1 MISEFLEALQAACET
16 SDASLE
22 FLDALDGPAF
32 LDRLIQAEAAD
43 SDFKLIIPGFF
54 PLAQAVIRKFSEARL
69 TVTGETFDA
78 AWSLVTLNFDYG
90 VLGGEVFQPAIFSNG
105 AVLIRNHHRVI
116 GIDDKPL
123 AIIKVHPRGLASD
136 LRRLFR
142 DADKR
147 KVTDAFFLHRIDK
160 NHVVRQT
167 RPPRPLSTCGQT
179 LALIAHDLPID
190 TCKALPVTVI
200 DAVRDRSRTGHAVL
214 RFFGDHVFVHPT
226 YRFSDDLDIL
236 LEEYAETYL
245 PADESGVPLGV
256 EISGNLKS
264 LNAWFSERTLT
275 YLRGQDFA
283 FPDTTDVMH
292 FHVTQ
297 KTTAQTWSSYSGRK
311 VADVTSLPRFFADR
325 PDRPVNYSDEYSEP
339 YSDFERLK
347 SRFWDL
353 SVRLKHDMFIVEIPF
368 FNLSQDAAAAASI
381 DASEIKRQLKHLTP
395 FARTLHILQVSK
407 AGKTRMRGLR
417 AWLRTSGFTGRFAAA
432 ARAAEADATESDF
445 DDEARTE
452 HIRETLSHDEELKL
466 QLVFGRIKFKQAID
480 FRAIHQGLIALSAG
494 WPAGIV
500 WHFPRFGLIQSYWQG
515 ELDSGNQDLFCLTGE
530 ANLSSGDIPETEYV
544 EEAQPSDENSAV

>member
-22 FLDALDGPAF
+22 FLDDLDGPTF

-43 SDFKLIIPGFF
+43 SDYKLTIPGFF
-54 PLAQAVIRKFSEARL
+54 PLAQAVIQKFSEARL

-78 AWSLVTLNFDYG
+78 AWSLVAFNFDYG
-90 VLGGEVFQPAIFSNG
+90 VLGGEVFQPAIFPNG

-123 AIIKVHPRGLASD
+123 AILKVHPRGLACD

-142 DADKR
+142 AADER
-147 KVTDAFFLHRIDK
+147 RVTDAFFLHRIDK
-160 NHVVRQT
+160 NRVVRQT
-167 RPPRPLSTCGQT
+167 RPPRFLSTCGQT
-179 LALIAHDLPID
+179 LALIAHDLPVDI
-190 TCKALPVTVI
+190 CKALPASVL
-200 DAVRDRSRTGHAVL
+200 DLVRSRSRTGHAVL

-226 YRFSDDLDIL
+226 YRFSDDLDVL

-245 PADESGVPLGV
+245 PAEDSGLPLGV
-256 EISGNLKS
+256 EISGNLKW

-283 FPDTTDVMH
+283 FPDASDVMH

-325 PDRPVNYSDEYSEP
+325 ADRPVSYSDAYTEP
-339 YSDFERLK
+339 YSDFETLK

-353 SVRLKHDMFIVEIPF
+353 SVRLKHDMFIVEVPF
-368 FNLSQDAAAAASI
+368 FNLAQDTAAAASI
-381 DASEIKRQLKHLTP
+381 DAAGIRRQLNHLTP
-395 FARTLHILQVSK
+395 FARRLRVLQVSE
-407 AGKTRMRGLR
+407 AGKTRILR
-417 AWLRTSGFTGRFAAA
+417 LHSWLRTSGITDRFAAA
-432 ARAAEADATESDF
+432 IREAEADAAALEL
-445 DDEARTE
+445 DDEAKAD

-466 QLVFGRIKFKQAID
+466 QLVFGKITFKQAID

-530 ANLSSGDIPETEYV
+530 PALSPGDSPEAEDTG
-544 EEAQPSDENSAV
+544 AAPAPDGTAAV